1 MPAQLPPKPKV
12 PQISDAEWEVMKVL
26 WDKGQ
31 ASAQEVVD
39 ALADSKSWS
48 PQTVKTLLKRLTE
61 KGAVAYQ
68 ADGRKFIYRAA
79 VAREAAEKS
88 ESRTFLAR
96 VFDGAV
102 TPALMH
108 LLELGHLTPDDIRQL
123 KKTLDKTLDE
133 SR

>member
-1 MPAQLPPKPKV
+1 MPAQPPAKPNV

-26 WDKGQ
+26 WARGR

-39 ALADSKSWS
+39 ALADCKSWS

-61 KGAVAYQ
+61 KGAVAHE
-68 ADGRKFIYRAA
+68 ADGRKFIYRPA
-79 VAREAAEKS
+79 VSRDAAEKT
-88 ESRTFLAR
+88 ESRSFLAR

-108 LLELGHLTPDDIRQL
+108 LLELGDLTPDDIKQL
-123 KKTLDKTLDE
+123 KKTLDQTLD
-133 SR
+133 S